1 MGAPGGDAPL
11 RVSSEGAK
19 ADRGGFPA
27 AMACRI
33 HGRDTCR
40 FGLCRAAAHLR
51 VGLNYAAAIRS
62 PVPQI
67 NHLIF
72 RFVLSRAGQAR
83 DASFLRLFRPRP
95 GRDIPAAS
103 ARLVFLCAA
112 VGMDRGNTGASG
124 AVTD

>member
-83 DASFLRLFRPRP
+83 DASFLRLFRVVGFDILPPRP
-95 GRDIPAAS
+95 DYSSLAGAACPC
-103 ARLVFLCAA
+103 R
-112 VGMDRGNTGASG
+112 
-124 AVTD
+124 